1 MTRGGLRNNRFEQ
14 ERLINQSFFQSSSFP
29 ILKSPSAASSSKFDP
44 KKAGS
49 WNKLE
54 LKKKGS
60 WRNLA
65 IKKKSR
71 SVLKLEKTDVLKHR
85 KT

>member
-1 MTRGGLRNNRFEQ
+1 
-14 ERLINQSFFQSSSFP
+14 
-29 ILKSPSAASSSKFDP
+29 
-44 KKAGS
+44 
-49 WNKLE
+49 LE